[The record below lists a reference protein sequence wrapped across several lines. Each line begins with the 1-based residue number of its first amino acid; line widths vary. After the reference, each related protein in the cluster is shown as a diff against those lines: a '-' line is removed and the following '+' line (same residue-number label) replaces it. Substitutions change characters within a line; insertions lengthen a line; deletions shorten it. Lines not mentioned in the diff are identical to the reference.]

1 MRRYRL
7 GIWVTLIFLVAGFG
21 LAGWRELHPAA
32 TPAATLAST
41 AQAEPLSSPTQQHA
55 TPRPVVVTAIHT
67 AEPSHKAEVIPDGLN
82 VRNAPGGA
90 IVGSLKQGATVTV
103 LTVQGEW
110 AKIGEGRYVAARY
123 LRAK

>member
-1 MRRYRL
+1 VHKFRR
-7 GIWVTLIFLVAGFG
+7 GALIAVIALMIGGG
-21 LAGWRELHPAA
+21 LARWRDTQPVTSAA
-32 TPAATLAST
+32 TPAATVAAT
-41 AQAEPLSSPTQQHA
+41 PFPTPTQQHA
-55 TPRPVVVTAIHT
+55 TPRPVVATAIRT

-110 AKIGEGRYVAARY
+110 AKIGEGRFVAARY
-123 LRAK
+123 LKVK